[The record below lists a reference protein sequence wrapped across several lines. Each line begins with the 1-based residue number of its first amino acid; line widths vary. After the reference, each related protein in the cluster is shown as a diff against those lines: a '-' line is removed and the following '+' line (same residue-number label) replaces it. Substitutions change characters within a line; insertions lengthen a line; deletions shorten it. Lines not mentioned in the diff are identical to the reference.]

1 VSFPTVRISLDEK
14 DFTDLVAGKV
24 VARQGRDQDGTL
36 VRVKVALQDIGFDR
50 IRAIADEAEWV
61 IPKAER

>member
-1 VSFPTVRISLDEK
+1 MSFPTVRISLDEK

-36 VRVKVALQDIGFDR
+36 VRVKVALPLGDG
-50 IRAIADEAEWV
+50 A
-61 IPKAER
+61 